1 MDEKKIRFVLST
13 IPTILLVVCIVA
25 AFATHGWN
33 VRTTV
38 FSEDPRKTVERLL
51 PFEFDAETEF
61 LEVKGI
67 ELAEG
72 GNKLAIEVVIHSPL
86 NVPMTIEELS
96 AEVVVGNST
105 STISLP
111 GKVEIPAKGSSSI
124 KLEGSLPKA
133 GMPSEAE
140 PKFRNM
146 KMKLDI
152 TGLKLEVFM

>member
-13 IPTILLVVCIVA
+13 IPSILLVVCIVA

-33 VRTTV
+33 VRTTL
-38 FSEDPRKTVERLL
+38 FSEDPLKTVERLL

-72 GNKLAIEVVIHSPL
+72 GSKFAIEAVIHSPL

-133 GMPSEAE
+133 GMPSGAE
-140 PKFRNM
+140 PKVRNM

>member
-1 MDEKKIRFVLST
+1 MDEKKMVFVLSA
-13 IPTILLVVCIVA
+13 IPAILLVGCIVA

-33 VRTTV
+33 VRTTL
-38 FSEDPRKTVERLL
+38 FSEDPLKTVERLL

-72 GNKLAIEVVIHSPL
+72 GSKFAIEAVIHSPL

-133 GMPSEAE
+133 GMPSGAE
-140 PKFRNM
+140 PKIRNM